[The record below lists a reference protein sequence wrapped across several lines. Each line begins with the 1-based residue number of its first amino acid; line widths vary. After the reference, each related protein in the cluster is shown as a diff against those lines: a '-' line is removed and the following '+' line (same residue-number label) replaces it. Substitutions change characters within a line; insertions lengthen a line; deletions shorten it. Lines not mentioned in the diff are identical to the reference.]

1 MPGRLLPES
10 GSIEDYKNE
19 LKECLRENIQHK
31 REIKHLRKLRKDAEQ
46 AHAKME
52 KKLDLA
58 KIKESL
64 EVQKAVRKVEQKNR
78 QLTAKMQEMKAEQE
92 SLQKHNKE
100 YKEYFD
106 KQSERMNALR
116 TVNNNLNKK
125 LQVRHQ

>member
-46 AHAKME
+46 EHAKME